1 MTSTTI
7 LEQDWYQS
15 LVDDCSSIII
25 EKEFESR
32 FSLIEGYHE
41 LGSRILIDENKFDYG
56 IDEAINRISKSI
68 GKGRRTIYYAVKF
81 AKTYPS
87 LESLKIGK
95 NASWNK
101 VLKMITEPKE
111 EMLIAL
117 PDNESMKKIIIKNI
131 DWLVENLNQN
141 KKGINLFLPNEK
153 FENEIL

>member
-41 LGSRILIDENKFDYG
+41 LGSRILVDENKFDYG

-81 AKTYPS
+81 AKTYPN